1 LAYPCWYNP
10 PMNLSDT
17 TGGTLAV
24 QPTHRQVL
32 KEACVRM
39 DGLGDFHQVLIILE
53 RAWSERDARVEVETH
68 WRSIMDE
75 FGWTFLFN

>member
-1 LAYPCWYNP
+1 
-10 PMNLSDT
+10 MNLSDT

-24 QPTHRQVL
+24 QLTHRQVL
-32 KEACVRM
+32 KEACIRM

-53 RAWSERDARVEVETH
+53 RAWSERDARVDVETH